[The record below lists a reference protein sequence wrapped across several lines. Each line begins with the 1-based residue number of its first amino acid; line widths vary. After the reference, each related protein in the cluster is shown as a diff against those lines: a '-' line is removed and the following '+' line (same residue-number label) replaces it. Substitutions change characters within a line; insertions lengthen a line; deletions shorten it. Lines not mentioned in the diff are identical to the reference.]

1 MRALVLAAGLGT
13 RLHPLTLARAKAA
26 AAVDGEPLAR
36 RTVTWLVS
44 QGFTDLVVNLHHK
57 PHTITAAL
65 GDGGDLGARIR
76 YSWEDPVL
84 GARNDGWN
92 EMGMHHIDPHLLEDG
107 TWLACV
113 DGWSL
118 VDQTHQS

>member
-1 MRALVLAAGLGT
+1 MGMPQIARPGGRVLVVGDKVVRYTQDCATTYGRQVRAFEIVD
-13 RLHPLTLARAKAA
+13 LT
-26 AAVDGEPLAR
+26 
-36 RTVTWLVS
+36 TVT
-44 QGFTDLVVNLHHK
+44 
-57 PHTITAAL
+57 
-65 GDGGDLGARIR
+65 
-76 YSWEDPVL
+76 YSERPAWEDPVL
-84 GARNDGWN
+84 GPRNDGWN